1 MFGFGKWTWSS
12 DVGPTWPHLLFLVK
26 ISHQWPFSWLETR
39 LITGKKVK
47 WESFKYSILHFII
60 LHSAGCACLYQRRD
74 SLSVWKNTCAASQA
88 FLTYVALFT
97 VGMVHIFSFYPHS
110 ITLIN
115 HSHRSLSPPAEVD
128 VGDGRHAV
136 RLEEPLH
143 ASERQFCREKL
154 HLRNRELLNKWH
166 QREVIRSCKWRG

>member
-1 MFGFGKWTWSS
+1 MNLELRCWAHMAIFIVSCENFTAMTLFMAR
-12 DVGPTWPHLLFLVK
+12 DPTHNRKKKLNG
-26 ISHQWPFSWLETR
+26 SH
-39 LITGKKVK
+39 
-47 WESFKYSILHFII
+47 SILHFII
-60 LHSAGCACLYQRRD
+60 LHSAACVCLYQRRD

-143 ASERQFCREKL
+143 ASERKFCWETL
-154 HLRNRELLNKWH
+154 HLRNRGLHNKWH
-166 QREVIRSCKWRG
+166 QREVIRSCKWRE